1 MFFCTNSNIWIV
13 DAAPP
18 HPHSCILSVY
28 RMALLHHG
36 CWVVK
41 PFIHSKNRICET
53 CNILP
58 PSSDIPSHPVR
69 PHFPFQAIHQRVSS
83 EWVAH
88 VWRNTTIWYENV
100 AIIIYHHFAS
110 HRVASHRSISLTAH
124 LSSDPNT
131 SDTSQTHPVVA
142 SSQSI
147 HRMPGYGYVV
157 ANTNTAC
164 RCQMYIYTLMLKC
177 ISSIC

>member
-13 DAAPP
+13 DAAP
-18 HPHSCILSVY
+18 HSHSSILSVY

-100 AIIIYHHFAS
+100 AIIIYHHFAT
-110 HRVASHRSISLTAH
+110 HRVASQHLTHSTSVQIPTHRIHHKHILSLQAVRASIAC
-124 LSSDPNT
+124 PGA
-131 SDTSQTHPVVA
+131 DTLLQIRIQLADV
-142 SSQSI
+142 
-147 HRMPGYGYVV
+147 
-157 ANTNTAC
+157 
-164 RCQMYIYTLMLKC
+164 RCTYIR
-177 ISSIC
+177 